1 MRESRYDRQKLR
13 RRAQP
18 LFRLPA
24 LSRACCLLMALAAV
38 LVQSLVVQ
46 THIHHNVAVASRGT
60 LSSGL
65 VTLATPDKS
74 ADLPPAP
81 VKGDDDSSNCALCQA
96 FTHTGH
102 FLHSIGYPAFLPLW
116 QIAEPA
122 STVIAAPVRIAL
134 SHSWQGRAP
143 PLI

>member
-1 MRESRYDRQKLR
+1 MRESRYGKQKLR

-24 LSRACCLLMALAAV
+24 LLRTCCLLLALVAV
-38 LVQSLVVQ
+38 LVQSLIVQ
-46 THIHHNVAVASRGT
+46 THIHHTVDLASHAD

-65 VTLATPDKS
+65 VALATPDKS
-74 ADLPPAP
+74 PDLPHAP

-96 FTHTGH
+96 FTHTGN
-102 FLHSIGYPAFLPLW
+102 FLHSDASPAFLPLW
-116 QIAEPA
+116 QSADPA
-122 STVIAAPVRIAL
+122 SIIIAAPVRIAL